1 MIVLSLLGIGVI
13 YVKELE
19 GSLDSTNK
27 ENVKLLDAMHEGV
40 LIVDRST
47 KQVLFCNQPAEK
59 LLTQFIG
66 VDHYRVMH
74 YAGFLPVKVQENDL
88 SQKYRDLVNKT

>member
-1 MIVLSLLGIGVI
+1 MEPVGAFQVVYTFTVSILVMIVFSLMGTGVI

-40 LIVDRST
+40 
-47 KQVLFCNQPAEK
+47 
-59 LLTQFIG
+59 FII
-66 VDHYRVMH
+66 D
-74 YAGFLPVKVQENDL
+74 Q
-88 SQKYRDLVNKT
+88 